1 MNPPRHEDIRIG
13 RWMAG
18 WPFPVLSL
26 GMLLTFVALTAA
38 MLVVP
43 SGETGLTAF
52 ADEFRIWCF
61 GYNPATGR
69 MEPAYV
75 VLMFVNPM
83 MLAGLVAAVW
93 SQEIKRGLREQ
104 RRAVLSVAG
113 AGGVAIL
120 VATSGLLLFDID
132 NTPTEMPFPAEQ
144 LRTSYP
150 VPEFALIDHNGT
162 PIVDDTFAGDVIM
175 ITSIYSCCPDACP
188 LILQQAQRV
197 VAGIDPELRRDLHVY
212 GITMDPERDT
222 PESLAGM
229 ARVHGVD
236 PDVFHLLS
244 GAATTVNPVLDR
256 LGFERRVDPETGMID
271 HASLFLLVDRQGRIA
286 YRLTVGDTQEE
297 WLSTALNMLL
307 REPGPTI
314 GEQAR
319 R

>member
-1 MNPPRHEDIRIG
+1 
-13 RWMAG
+13 MAG
-18 WPFPVLSL
+18 WPFPVLAL
-26 GMLLTFVALTAA
+26 GMLISFTALTAA
-38 MLVVP
+38 MLVIP
-43 SGETGLTAF
+43 SGETGFKAF

-61 GYNPATGR
+61 GYNPATGK

-75 VLMFVNPM
+75 VLMFINPM
-83 MLAGLVAAVW
+83 MLAGLIAMVW
-93 SQEIKRGLREQ
+93 SREIRGGLRQQ

-113 AGGVAIL
+113 AGGVAI
-120 VATSGLLLFDID
+120 VAATSGLLLFDID
-132 NTPTEMPFPAEQ
+132 KTPTEMPFPAEE
-144 LRTSYP
+144 LRTSYA
-150 VPEFALIDHNGT
+150 VPEFALVDHNGS
-162 PIVDDTFAGDVIM
+162 PVADDTFAGDVLM

-197 VAGIDPELRRDLHVY
+197 VASIDPELRRDLHVY

-236 PDVFHLLS
+236 PAVFHLLS
-244 GAATTVNPVLDR
+244 GTAAAVNPVLDR
-256 LGFERRVDPETGMID
+256 LGFERRVDPETGLID

-297 WLSTALNMLL
+297 WLATALNMLL
-307 REPGPTI
+307 REPAPIT